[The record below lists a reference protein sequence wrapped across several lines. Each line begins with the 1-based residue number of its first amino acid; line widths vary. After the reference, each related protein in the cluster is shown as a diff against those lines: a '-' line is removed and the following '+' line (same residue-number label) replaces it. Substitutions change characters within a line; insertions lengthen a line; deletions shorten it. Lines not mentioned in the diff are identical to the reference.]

1 MTSTAFD
8 AFTRGL
14 SRQKALA
21 APVSAEDRKRNKKK
35 KNKNNSG
42 QNKILARCVSQIPA
56 CATLVQQSCGDDAA
70 CLAARTACCDF
81 VGACDFTGFVTCF
94 EDVSAP

>member
-14 SRQKALA
+14 SRQQALA

-56 CATLVQQSCGDDAA
+56 CEALAQTTCLDDAA
-70 CLAARTACCDF
+70 CLTAVTACCDLL
-81 VGACDFTGFVTCF
+81 GSCDFTGFIACF
-94 EDVSAP
+94 NAATAP